1 MVRVPQTA
9 TGTRSIMTRKLRSE
23 WIYSAWHPA
32 CRLLPTRTGRHW
44 LLTNDDRRESHMM
57 RLWNK
62 RCFGSERG
70 FTLIELM
77 IVIAIIGIL
86 AAIAIPMYANMQA
99 RARVAKGQ
107 SDLRGMYSAL
117 TAVAAPTGG
126 RPAAGGFA
134 GTPSALTFAT
144 GNANCV
150 GGGKKAGE
158 LTVLGSILS
167 AFHRTPAGGFYQCT
181 LTAAH

>member
-1 MVRVPQTA
+1 
-9 TGTRSIMTRKLRSE
+9 
-23 WIYSAWHPA
+23 
-32 CRLLPTRTGRHW
+32 
-44 LLTNDDRRESHMM
+44 MM
-57 RLWNK
+57 GLWNK
-62 RCFGSERG
+62 KCFGSERG

-117 TAVAAPTGG
+117 TAVAAHCGDV
-126 RPAAGGFA
+126 PAAGGFA
-134 GTPSALTFAT
+134 GTPSSLTFAT

-150 GGGKKAGE
+150 GGGNNARN

-167 AFHRTPAGGFYQCT
+167 DSKRTPARPLYQGT
-181 LTAAH
+181 PTPPHGRTHTYTPA

>member
-1 MVRVPQTA
+1 MFRF
-9 TGTRSIMTRKLRSE
+9 
-23 WIYSAWHPA
+23 WHK
-32 CRLLPTRTGRHW
+32 RLLT
-44 LLTNDDRRESHMM
+44 
-57 RLWNK
+57 
-62 RCFGSERG
+62 FGNQRG

-117 TAVAAPTGG
+117 TAVAAPCGDV
-126 RPAAGGFA
+126 PPAGGFA
-134 GTPSALTFAT
+134 GTPSSLTFAT

-150 GGGKKAGE
+150 GGVNKARNPT
-158 LTVLGSILS
+158 LLRSLPS
-167 AFHRTPAGGFYQCT
+167 DSNRTPARPLYPGT
-181 LTAAH
+181 PP

>member
-1 MVRVPQTA
+1 
-9 TGTRSIMTRKLRSE
+9 
-23 WIYSAWHPA
+23 
-32 CRLLPTRTGRHW
+32 
-44 LLTNDDRRESHMM
+44 MM
-57 RLWNK
+57 RPWNK
-62 RCFGSERG
+62 KCFGSERG

-117 TAVAAPTGG
+117 TAVAAHCGDV
-126 RPAAGGFA
+126 PAAGGFA
-134 GTPSALTFAT
+134 GTPSSLAFAT

-150 GGGKKAGE
+150 GGGNNAGN
-158 LTVLGSILS
+158 LTLLRSILS
-167 AFHRTPAGGFYQCT
+167 DSQGTPARPLYPRT
-181 LTAAH
+181 LTAPHSWGH